1 MSKHNV
7 RNLTFVFYAD
17 PGHAWL
23 GIKRQLLLQ
32 YPKAALAISNH
43 SYQRGQTV
51 YLEEDCDAA
60 LFLEALRAANER
72 FTVVAK
78 HGGNQRSPIRSYD
91 VFALT
96 EDEMTSISR
105 GASA

>member
-1 MSKHNV
+1 MSKNNA

-17 PGHAWL
+17 PDHAWL

-51 YLEEDCDAA
+51 YLQEDCDAD
-60 LFLEALRAANER
+60 LFLEALRADNER

-78 HGGNQRSPIRSYD
+78 HGNQRSPIRSYD

-96 EDEMTSISR
+96 EVEMTSISR

>member
-1 MSKHNV
+1 MSKHNA

-51 YLEEDCDAA
+51 YLEEDCDAD
-60 LFLEALRAANER
+60 LFLAALRAANER

-78 HGGNQRSPIRSYD
+78 HGNQRSPIRSYD
-91 VFALT
+91 VFAVT
-96 EDEMTSISR
+96 EVEMTSISR

>member
-1 MSKHNV
+1 MSKHNA
-7 RNLTFVFYAD
+7 RSLTFVFYAD

-32 YPKAALAISNH
+32 YPKVALAISNH

-51 YLEEDCDAA
+51 YLEEDCDAG
-60 LFLEALRAANER
+60 LFLETLRVANER

-78 HGGNQRSPIRSYD
+78 HGNQRSPIRSYD